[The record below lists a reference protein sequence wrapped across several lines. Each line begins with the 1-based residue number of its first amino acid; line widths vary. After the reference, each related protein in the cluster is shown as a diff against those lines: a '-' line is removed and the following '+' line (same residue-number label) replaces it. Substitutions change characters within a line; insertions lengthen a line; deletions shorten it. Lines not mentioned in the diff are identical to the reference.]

1 MISFVGYNSAAAT
14 SVSLS
19 GLGLAAGDYI
29 VVFAYRNTTTA
40 PSLIS
45 GYTNISSGSGNS
57 NAYRL
62 MYKMATGSETT
73 TGTATN
79 ANVVHAGIYR
89 GVASIGNNES
99 ATSAASTTLTLPSG
113 ALSNTSGRS
122 WVVQAGGSKQTTSQG
137 NFGTYTTRGTKLGT
151 TCDTIFGDTNGG
163 VASYPGDTS
172 ANGASAT
179 YAYAAVE
186 LIATNN
192 PPNAPTLISPTNTG
206 TVSSATPTLTF
217 TDTDS
222 DSDDLSYEVEIDTL
236 NTFNSQGGAGTIT
249 RDTANEPT
257 TNPYTNATGNFTTA
271 RTSGSFTPQAG
282 AAIFVVV
289 GLASNGTIGTA
300 TVQDSVGNT
309 YTQLAQN
316 SGANSN
322 LIGVYWHYYSS
333 SPGSITI
340 TVQSVGTSTGGM
352 FEMLNYLGT
361 SPTQTGNTVTV
372 DRTTAG
378 PIQGSLTVGT
388 NNIVIGGGTNW
399 TGSTALTTLAN
410 STNAGDYSDTSTS
423 DYYGS
428 FTSTTTGTN
437 TYGYSTSTA
446 GGFAAVEVQAA
457 TGSPLIDAL
466 SSSAAGFADV
476 TNPADTNPFASGDT
490 ISYTVQAGNALTN
503 NTTYYWRTR
512 AIDPSGSNTWG
523 SWSSIYSFTVS
534 TATGSQAN
542 FFYLFSDLM

>member
-1 MISFVGYNSAAAT
+1 MISFVGYNSAAST

-19 GLGLAAGDYI
+19 GLGLTAGDYI

-45 GYTNISSGSGNS
+45 GYTNIANGSGNS
-57 NAYRL
+57 NSYRL
-62 MYKMATGSETT
+62 MYKVATGSETT

-79 ANVVHAGIYR
+79 ATVVHAGIYR
-89 GVASIGNNES
+89 GVASIGNNEA
-99 ATSAASTTLTLPSG
+99 ATHSTNATLTIPSG
-113 ALSNTSGRS
+113 TLNNTSGNS

-137 NFGTYTTRGTKLGT
+137 NFSSYTTRGTKVGT
-151 TCDTIFGDTNGG
+151 SCDSIFGDTNGG
-163 VASYPGDTS
+163 IASYPGNTS
-172 ANGASAT
+172 ANGSNAT

-186 LIATNN
+186 LIA
-192 PPNAPTLISPTNTG
+192 PNAPPNTPTLSSPSNAG
-206 TVSSATPTLTF
+206 TVSSTTPTLNF
-217 TDTDS
+217 TDTDP
-222 DSDDLSYEVEIDTL
+222 DSDNLSYEVEIDTV
-236 NTFNSQGGAGTIT
+236 NTFDSQGGSGSIT

-271 RTSGSFTPQAG
+271 RTGGSFTPQSKS
-282 AAIFVVV
+282 AIFVVV
-289 GLASNGTIGTA
+289 GLASNGSVGSA
-300 TVQDSVGNT
+300 TVQDSLGNT
-309 YTQLAQN
+309 YSQLAQN

-340 TVQSVGTSTGGM
+340 TVQSVSTSTGGM
-352 FEMLNYLGT
+352 FEVLNYLGV
-361 SPTQTGNTVTV
+361 SSTQTGNTVTV

-388 NNIVIGGGTNW
+388 NNIVVGGGTNW

-410 STNAGDYSDTSTS
+410 STTAGDYSDTSTS

-446 GGFAAVEVQAA
+446 GGFAAVEVQASS
-457 TGSPLIDAL
+457 GPLIDAL

-476 TNPADTNPFASGDT
+476 TNPVDTDPFASGDT

-503 NTTYYWRTR
+503 NTVYYWRTR

-523 SWSSIYSFTVS
+523 SWSSTYSFTVS
-534 TATGSQAN
+534 LGTTSQGN
-542 FFYLFSDLM
+542 FFYLFSDML